1 MAAEEG
7 SPEEGSPREGSPREV
22 PEDVPE
28 VLEEGS
34 PREAPPPPEQP
45 KRGRGRPRKDPS
57 APPKPKKQAVVPDAR
72 PAREAREAREEPRS
86 EVDNILYLFKQRE
99 IEEQRRKSEQY
110 RVMLGL

>member
-7 SPEEGSPREGSPREV
+7 SPLPEEGSPR
-22 PEDVPE
+22 DVPE
-28 VLEEGS
+28 VPEV
-34 PREAPPPPEQP
+34 PPEVPPEQP

-57 APPKPKKQAVVPDAR
+57 APPRPKKQAVVPE
-72 PAREAREAREEPRS
+72 PTREPAREAREEPRS
-86 EVDNILYLFKQRE
+86 EVDKILYLFKQRE

>member
-1 MAAEEG
+1 MAAEV
-7 SPEEGSPREGSPREV
+7 PDVPEV

-28 VLEEGS
+28 VPPEVVEDVPEEV
-34 PREAPPPPEQP
+34 PEQP

-57 APPKPKKQAVVPDAR
+57 APPRPKKQAVVPGPR
-72 PAREAREAREEPRS
+72 ETAREVREEPRS

>member
-1 MAAEEG
+1 MAAEAPEVVVEDVPEV
-7 SPEEGSPREGSPREV
+7 PEEGSPREV
-22 PEDVPE
+22 VEDV
-28 VLEEGS
+28 
-34 PREAPPPPEQP
+34 PPPEQP

-57 APPKPKKQAVVPDAR
+57 APPRPKKQAVVPG
-72 PAREAREAREEPRS
+72 PRETVREVREEPRS

>member
-1 MAAEEG
+1 MASEEG
-7 SPEEGSPREGSPREV
+7 SPDVPGEGSPLPEVEGSPR
-22 PEDVPE
+22 DVPP
-28 VLEEGS
+28 EE
-34 PREAPPPPEQP
+34 APPPEQP

-57 APPKPKKQAVVPDAR
+57 APPRPKKQAVVPG
-72 PAREAREAREEPRS
+72 PAQEPREVREEPRS

>member
-1 MAAEEG
+1 MAAEAPEVVVEDVPEV
-7 SPEEGSPREGSPREV
+7 PEEGSPR
-22 PEDVPE
+22 DVPPEE
-28 VLEEGS
+28 V
-34 PREAPPPPEQP
+34 PEQP

-57 APPKPKKQAVVPDAR
+57 APPRPKKQAVVPG
-72 PAREAREAREEPRS
+72 PRETTREVREEPRS

>member
-1 MAAEEG
+1 MATEL
-7 SPEEGSPREGSPREV
+7 PDVPEV

-28 VLEEGS
+28 VPPEVVEDVPEEV
-34 PREAPPPPEQP
+34 PEQP

-57 APPKPKKQAVVPDAR
+57 APPRPKKQAVVPG
-72 PAREAREAREEPRS
+72 PRETAREAREEPRS

>member
-1 MAAEEG
+1 MSVEVPDVPEEVVEDV
-7 SPEEGSPREGSPREV
+7 PEEGSP
-22 PEDVPE
+22 PE
-28 VLEEGS
+28 VLEE
-34 PREAPPPPEQP
+34 APEQP

-57 APPKPKKQAVVPDAR
+57 APPKPKKQAVVPG
-72 PAREAREAREEPRS
+72 PRETVREVREEPRS

>member
-1 MAAEEG
+1 MAAEAPEVVVEDVPEVPEEVVEDV
-7 SPEEGSPREGSPREV
+7 PEEGSP
-22 PEDVPE
+22 PE
-28 VLEEGS
+28 VLE
-34 PREAPPPPEQP
+34 EAPPPPEQP

-57 APPKPKKQAVVPDAR
+57 APPRPKKQAVVPG
-72 PAREAREAREEPRS
+72 PRETTREVREEPRS

>member
-1 MAAEEG
+1 MAEV
-7 SPEEGSPREGSPREV
+7 PEEVLDVPEAV
-22 PEDVPE
+22 PEDVPH
-28 VLEEGS
+28 
-34 PREAPPPPEQP
+34 EAPPVVPPEQP

-57 APPKPKKQAVVPDAR
+57 APPKPKKQAVIDAR
-72 PAREAREAREEPRS
+72 PAREAREEPRS

>member
-1 MAAEEG
+1 MSLEVPDV
-7 SPEEGSPREGSPREV
+7 PEEGSPLPEVEGSP
-22 PEDVPE
+22 PE
-28 VLEEGS
+28 VLEE
-34 PREAPPPPEQP
+34 APEQP

-57 APPKPKKQAVVPDAR
+57 APPRPKKQAVVPG
-72 PAREAREAREEPRS
+72 PAQEPREVREEPRS

>member
-7 SPEEGSPREGSPREV
+7 SPL

-28 VLEEGS
+28 V
-34 PREAPPPPEQP
+34 PPEVPPEQP

-72 PAREAREAREEPRS
+72 PAREAREEPRS

>member
-1 MAAEEG
+1 MPVEEG
-7 SPEEGSPREGSPREV
+7 SPDVPEEVPEVPGEGSPR
-22 PEDVPE
+22 D
-28 VLEEGS
+28 VLEE
-34 PREAPPPPEQP
+34 APPPEQP

-72 PAREAREAREEPRS
+72 PAQREEPRS

>member
-1 MAAEEG
+1 MA
-7 SPEEGSPREGSPREV
+7 
-22 PEDVPE
+22 
-28 VLEEGS
+28 LEEGS
-34 PREAPPPPEQP
+34 PDVPEEVPEVPEVEGSPRDVPPEAPPPEQP

-57 APPKPKKQAVVPDAR
+57 APPRPKKQAVVPG
-72 PAREAREAREEPRS
+72 PAREPREVREEPRS

>member
-1 MAAEEG
+1 MATEL
-7 SPEEGSPREGSPREV
+7 PDVPEV

-28 VLEEGS
+28 VPPEVVEDVPEEV
-34 PREAPPPPEQP
+34 PEQP

-57 APPKPKKQAVVPDAR
+57 APPRPKKQAVVPE

>member
-1 MAAEEG
+1 MAEV
-7 SPEEGSPREGSPREV
+7 PEEGSPREV
-22 PEDVPE
+22 PEGVPEDVPE
-28 VLEEGS
+28 EEV
-34 PREAPPPPEQP
+34 PEVPEVPPEQP
-45 KRGRGRPRKDPS
+45 KRGRGRARKDPS

-72 PAREAREAREEPRS
+72 PAQREEPRS

>member
-7 SPEEGSPREGSPREV
+7 SPDVPEEGSPREV
-22 PEDVPE
+22 PEV
-28 VLEEGS
+28 EGS
-34 PREAPPPPEQP
+34 PRDVSPEAPPPEQP

-57 APPKPKKQAVVPDAR
+57 APPKPKKHAVVDAR
-72 PAREAREAREEPRS
+72 PAQEAREAREEPRS

>member
-1 MAAEEG
+1 MATEEG
-7 SPEEGSPREGSPREV
+7 SPDVPEEGSPR
-22 PEDVPE
+22 DVPE
-28 VLEEGS
+28 VPREVLEE
-34 PREAPPPPEQP
+34 APPPEQP

-57 APPKPKKQAVVPDAR
+57 APPRPKKQAVVPEPTR
-72 PAREAREAREEPRS
+72 EPAREVREEPRS

>member
-1 MAAEEG
+1 MAAEVPDV
-7 SPEEGSPREGSPREV
+7 PEEGSPLPEIEGSP
-22 PEDVPE
+22 PE
-28 VLEEGS
+28 VLEE
-34 PREAPPPPEQP
+34 APEQP

-57 APPKPKKQAVVPDAR
+57 APPRPKKQAVVPG
-72 PAREAREAREEPRS
+72 PAQEAREVREEPRS

>member
-1 MAAEEG
+1 MAEV
-7 SPEEGSPREGSPREV
+7 PEEGSPREVPDV

-28 VLEEGS
+28 EVPEEV
-34 PREAPPPPEQP
+34 PPEQP

-72 PAREAREAREEPRS
+72 PAREAREEPRS

>member
-1 MAAEEG
+1 MATEAPDV
-7 SPEEGSPREGSPREV
+7 PEEGSPLPEV
-22 PEDVPE
+22 PRDVPE
-28 VLEEGS
+28 
-34 PREAPPPPEQP
+34 EAPPPPEQP

-57 APPKPKKQAVVPDAR
+57 APPKPKKQAVVDAR
-72 PAREAREAREEPRS
+72 PAQEAREAREEPRS

>member
-1 MAAEEG
+1 MAEV
-7 SPEEGSPREGSPREV
+7 PEEGSPREV
-22 PEDVPE
+22 PEDVLEDVPE
-28 VLEEGS
+28 V
-34 PREAPPPPEQP
+34 PPEVPPEQP

-57 APPKPKKQAVVPDAR
+57 APPKPKKQAVVDAR
-72 PAREAREAREEPRS
+72 PAQEAREAREEPRS

>member
-1 MAAEEG
+1 MAEV
-7 SPEEGSPREGSPREV
+7 PEEV

-28 VLEEGS
+28 EGS
-34 PREAPPPPEQP
+34 PRDVPEAPPEVPPEQP

-57 APPKPKKQAVVPDAR
+57 APPRPKKQAVVPDAR
-72 PAREAREAREEPRS
+72 PAREAREEPRS

>member
-1 MAAEEG
+1 MALEEG
-7 SPEEGSPREGSPREV
+7 SPDVPEEVPEELPEVPEV
-22 PEDVPE
+22 PEDVP
-28 VLEEGS
+28 
-34 PREAPPPPEQP
+34 PEAPPPEQP

-57 APPKPKKQAVVPDAR
+57 APPRPKKQAVVPG
-72 PAREAREAREEPRS
+72 PAREPREVREEPRS

>member
-1 MAAEEG
+1 MALEEG
-7 SPEEGSPREGSPREV
+7 SPDVPEEGSPRDVPEV
-22 PEDVPE
+22 PEDV
-28 VLEEGS
+28 LEE
-34 PREAPPPPEQP
+34 APPPEQP

-57 APPKPKKQAVVPDAR
+57 APPKPKKQAVVPE
-72 PAREAREAREEPRS
+72 PAREPREVREEPRS

>member
-1 MAAEEG
+1 MAEV
-7 SPEEGSPREGSPREV
+7 PEEGSPREV

-28 VLEEGS
+28 EEV
-34 PREAPPPPEQP
+34 PEVPEVPPEQP

-72 PAREAREAREEPRS
+72 ATREGATQEGVTREAPEPRS

-99 IEEQRRKSEQY
+99 IEERRRKSGQY
-110 RVMLGL
+110 KQMLGL

>member
-1 MAAEEG
+1 MSLEVPEV
-7 SPEEGSPREGSPREV
+7 PEEGSPLPEVEGSP
-22 PEDVPE
+22 PE
-28 VLEEGS
+28 VLEE
-34 PREAPPPPEQP
+34 APPQPEQP

-57 APPKPKKQAVVPDAR
+57 APPKPKKQAVVPE
-72 PAREAREAREEPRS
+72 PAREPAREPREVREEPRS